1 MIDPELWHKYNRLK
15 IRLCRRRLTM
25 KDTIYAVVVTI
36 FSFLQD
42 ELIMYTDCSRIKEKV
57 KEGNYMA
64 ATTPT
69 QIRIEENT
77 KKQAVELLEG

>member
-1 MIDPELWHKYNRLK
+1 
-15 IRLCRRRLTM
+15 M

>member
-1 MIDPELWHKYNRLK
+1 MLEIPDK
-15 IRLCRRRLTM
+15 IRLFQWHLTM
-25 KDTIYAVVVTI
+25 EDTIYAVVVTI

>member
-1 MIDPELWHKYNRLK
+1 
-15 IRLCRRRLTM
+15 M

-57 KEGNYMA
+57 KEGNYGPYVLHPA
-64 ATTPT
+64 FLQLPP
-69 QIRIEENT
+69 IRIY
-77 KKQAVELLEG
+77 QDLF

>member
-1 MIDPELWHKYNRLK
+1 MLEIPHK
-15 IRLCRRRLTM
+15 IRLFQWHLTM
-25 KDTIYAVVVTI
+25 EDTIYAVVVTI